1 MPVATAIMWVAFDAL
16 IAALAVRSI
25 LILRGKRAPFTILG
39 WVATLG
45 YCIPAGIRFSELVTW
60 RGLILTADGFLV
72 VLIIAFVIAGV
83 RDEPQAEP
91 WYWPERIGLTRA
103 EKRR

>member
-1 MPVATAIMWVAFDAL
+1 MIWVVFDLL

-25 LILRGKRAPFTILG
+25 LILRRGSAPFTILG
-39 WVATLG
+39 WVNTIG
-45 YCIPAGIRFSELVTW
+45 YCIPAAIRFSGVVTW

-72 VLIIAFVIAGV
+72 LLIVAFVVAGV

-103 EKRR
+103 QKRR